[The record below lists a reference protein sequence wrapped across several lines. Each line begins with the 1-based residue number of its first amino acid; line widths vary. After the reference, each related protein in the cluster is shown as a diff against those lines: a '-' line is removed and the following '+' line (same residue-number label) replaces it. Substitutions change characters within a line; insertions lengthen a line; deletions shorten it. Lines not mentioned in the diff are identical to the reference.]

1 MAVVR
6 PFRAKWQKIVEN
18 QGNLENMDKK
28 SFPSLK
34 NILLNSIKPDSGISI
49 SGFRKSRLFPLNKI
63 QILNEELFAISDTFQ
78 VSSSPTSSCSTVSAN
93 PSSSTVPIC
102 DSPGQILKRQTSLS
116 EESKMDTV

>member
-63 QILNEELFAISDTFQ
+63 QILNEELIAISDTFQ